1 MKKYE
6 NFCNVL
12 ANLLEGL
19 KLEEPY
25 SAITQMGIAA
35 CFNHC
40 FELSWKLMKETL
52 ENHGFSEDS
61 ISSPRAIIK
70 LAFQSGMI
78 KNQERWFAILKA
90 RNLLSHIYSGDAS
103 LETIRL
109 IKSEYVNAF
118 TDLKA
123 EIDEHWIVDENM

>member
-40 FELSWKLMKETL
+40 FELSWKLMKETI
-52 ENHGFSEDS
+52 ENNGFSGDK
-61 ISSPRAIIK
+61 ISYPRAIIK
-70 LAFQSGMI
+70 LT
-78 KNQERWFAILKA
+78 LK
-90 RNLLSHIYSGDAS
+90 
-103 LETIRL
+103 
-109 IKSEYVNAF
+109 
-118 TDLKA
+118 
-123 EIDEHWIVDENM
+123 